1 MKKRTITLIVLLAI
15 LVILAALV
23 CIGLV
28 KSAEA
33 HDAVYADYDAAVSAV
48 EGAALTVI
56 ENGST
61 VGTYSLAISA
71 SATPRSPPPPRPI
84 PPSTAWTPTP
94 SPTAPSRPASNISAP
109 PANLQPVEIVA
120 DGLDASE
127 VLSDLHASARTPST
141 DAHVEFKLRSIPDR
155 PGDTGSEIDD
165 EAVTAALLATL
176 SAEALPDL
184 RGTSAE
190 PQTAALVIDETL
202 YIKPEITMDTVEYD
216 PLALLAADLSGQT
229 LDVHIDGQTRGLS
242 ETALSQ
248 LLSASADGNL
258 SVDSDALA
266 LSSKMGRRL

>member
-23 CIGLV
+23 CVGLV

-48 EGAALTVI
+48 EGAALAVI

-61 VGTYSLAISA
+61 VGTYSLADLGVRDATLAAA
-71 SATPRSPPPPRPI
+71 SAPYSAVDRMDADAFAPLLHQDPPRISPRRPPRTAAGWRSSPTGSTQAKSCPTCTPSAAPPPP
-84 PPSTAWTPTP
+84 T
-94 SPTAPSRPASNISAP
+94 
-109 PANLQPVEIVA
+109 
-120 DGLDASE
+120 
-127 VLSDLHASARTPST
+127 
-141 DAHVEFKLRSIPDR
+141 AHVEFKDGAYQIVPE
-155 PGDTGSEIDD
+155 TQGSEIDD

-216 PLALLAADLSGQT
+216 PPALLAADLSGQT
-229 LDVHIDGQTRGLS
+229 LDVHIGDRPAASRKPHFLS
-242 ETALSQ
+242 CFPP
-248 LLSASADGNL
+248 
-258 SVDSDALA
+258 
-266 LSSKMGRRL
+266 RRTENCPLIRTL

>member
-23 CIGLV
+23 CVGLV

-48 EGAALTVI
+48 EGAALAVI

-61 VGTYSLAISA
+61 VGTYSLADLGVRDATLAAA
-71 SATPRSPPPPRPI
+71 SAPYSAVDRMDADAEYLRAARPE
-84 PPSTAWTPTP
+84 P
-94 SPTAPSRPASNISAP
+94 
-109 PANLQPVEIVA
+109 QPVEIVA
-120 DGLDASE
+120 DGFDASE
-127 VLSDLHASARTPST
+127 VLSDLHAKRRTPST
-141 DAHVEFKLRSIPDR
+141 DAHVEFKDGAYQIVPE
-155 PGDTGSEIDD
+155 TQGSEIDD

-216 PLALLAADLSGQT
+216 PPPISPARRSTSTSANRPAASRKPHFLSCFPPRRTENCPLIRT
-229 LDVHIDGQTRGLS
+229 L
-242 ETALSQ
+242 
-248 LLSASADGNL
+248 
-258 SVDSDALA
+258 
-266 LSSKMGRRL
+266 

>member
-15 LVILAALV
+15 LVVLAALV
-23 CIGLV
+23 CVGLV

-61 VGTYSLAISA
+61 VGTYSLADLGVRDATLAAA
-71 SATPRSPPPPRPI
+71 SAPYSAVDRMDADAFARCSIKTRLEYLRAARPE
-84 PPSTAWTPTP
+84 P
-94 SPTAPSRPASNISAP
+94 
-109 PANLQPVEIVA
+109 QPVEIVA
-120 DGLDASE
+120 DGFDASE
-127 VLSDLHASARTPST
+127 VLSDLHAKRRTPST
-141 DAHVEFKLRSIPDR
+141 DAHVEFKDGAYQIVPE
-155 PGDTGSEIDD
+155 TQGSEIDD

-216 PLALLAADLSGQT
+216 PPALLAADLSGQT
-229 LDVHIDGQTRGLS
+229 LDVHIGEQARGLS
-242 ETALSQ
+242 E
-248 LLSASADGNL
+248 
-258 SVDSDALA
+258 
-266 LSSKMGRRL
+266 SS